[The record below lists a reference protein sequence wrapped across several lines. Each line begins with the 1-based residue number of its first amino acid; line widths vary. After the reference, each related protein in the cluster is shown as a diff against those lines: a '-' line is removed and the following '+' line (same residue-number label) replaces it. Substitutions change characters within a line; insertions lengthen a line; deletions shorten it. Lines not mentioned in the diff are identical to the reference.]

1 MLIKAVFITLS
12 LFTLFPSLGFSEQI
26 KNGVQLIDEEL
37 QPGEVHLYDLPDLRK
52 GDVLKVRV
60 KASSGNLDPIV
71 GLTKADEDIQLFE
84 QYYRVN
90 LPKSLE
96 KGKDFAVLFP
106 SYADNYFLA

>member
-12 LFTLFPSLGFSEQI
+12 LFTLFPSLGFSEQS

-60 KASSGNLDPIV
+60 KASSGNLDPQEIWI
-71 GLTKADEDIQLFE
+71 LL
-84 QYYRVN
+84 
-90 LPKSLE
+90 
-96 KGKDFAVLFP
+96 
-106 SYADNYFLA
+106 